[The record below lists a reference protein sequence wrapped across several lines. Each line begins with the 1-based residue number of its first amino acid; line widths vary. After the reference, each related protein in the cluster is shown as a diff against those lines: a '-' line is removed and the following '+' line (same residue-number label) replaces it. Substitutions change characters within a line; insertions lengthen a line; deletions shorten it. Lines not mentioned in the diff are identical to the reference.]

1 MQITNPE
8 ALAEKV
14 LDKIRKQDDHPVERT
29 KLIKSL
35 KISEDNLNQAVLLLK
50 NWGYLIKVNNRGEI
64 IFQSAPDSLIST
76 EISYKL
82 KAKTM
87 GREIHA
93 FKSVQSTNTVAHQ
106 LAASGAPEGTLVVAE
121 SQTKGR
127 GRLGRMWHSPENC
140 GIYCSLVLRPKIHPT
155 RAPGISLISAIAV
168 AETIAGCND
177 FKIGIKWPNDVL
189 LSGRKVAG
197 ILTELSAELD
207 RVNFIVVG
215 IGINVNHKRAD
226 FPAELRETATS
237 IRIDGKTKIKRVDFL
252 QKLLYNFE
260 KEYIIFK
267 KSGLEKSHKKI
278 LEYSSLLYTEVE
290 LRMGRKTISGK
301 VIDIDKLG
309 QLVIE
314 TSEGIMRF
322 NAGEVTT
329 RQKVG
334 RIN

>member
-1 MQITNPE
+1 MDITILEPI
-8 ALAEKV
+8 AEKV
-14 LDKIRKQDDHPVERT
+14 LDKIRRQSRNPIDRA
-29 KLIKSL
+29 KLAKDL
-35 KISEDNLNQAVLLLK
+35 KISEDELNAGLDILK
-50 NWGYLIKVNNRGEI
+50 SWGYSMKINPGGQVVYE
-64 IFQSAPDSLIST
+64 SAPDRLIT
-76 EISYKL
+76 PEITNKL
-82 KAKTM
+82 KTKIIGHEVHAYKT
-87 GREIHA
+87 
-93 FKSVQSTNTVAHQ
+93 VQSTNTVAHQ

-140 GIYCSLVLRPKIHPT
+140 GIYFSLILRPKIHPT

-226 FPAELRETATS
+226 FPAELKETATS

-267 KSGLEKSHKKI
+267 KSGLEKSRKKI
-278 LEYSSLLYTEVE
+278 LKYSSLLYTDVD

-329 RQKVG
+329 R
-334 RIN
+334 

>member
-1 MQITNPE
+1 VKTDNPE

-14 LDKIRKQDDHPVERT
+14 LDKIRKQDGHPVERA

-35 KISEDNLNQAVLLLK
+35 KIKEDDLNRAVLILK
-50 NWGYLIKVNNRGEI
+50 SWGYSIKVDNMGQI

-82 KAKTM
+82 KSKVM

-93 FKSVQSTNTVAHQ
+93 FKSVQSTNTLAYQ

-121 SQTKGR
+121 IQTKGR
-127 GRLGRMWHSPENC
+127 GRLGRSWHSPENR
-140 GIYCSLVLRPKIHPT
+140 GIYFSLVLRPKIHPT
-155 RAPGISLISAIAV
+155 KAPGISLISAIAV
-168 AETIAGCND
+168 AETIAEYDN

-189 LSGRKVAG
+189 LSDLKVAG

-207 RVNFIVVG
+207 RVNFVIVG
-215 IGINVNHKRAD
+215 IGINANHRRSD
-226 FPAELRETATS
+226 FPEDLRKSATS
-237 IRIDGKTKIKRVDFL
+237 IRIESKKKIRRVDFL

-260 KEYIIFK
+260 KEYLIFK
-267 KSGLEKSHKKI
+267 KSGLEKSRKKI
-278 LEYSSLLYTEVE
+278 LKYSSLLYTEVE
-290 LRMGRKTISGK
+290 LKIGRKTVSGK

-309 QLVIE
+309 RLVIE
-314 TSEGIMRF
+314 TADGVESF
-322 NAGEVTT
+322 NAGEVTMHRKT
-329 RQKVG
+329 G